1 MNNSSNTAKSKDI
14 KKQVKTQP
22 SLTSTGNGYQSPA
35 VKKHIQ
41 NSN

>member
-1 MNNSSNTAKSKDI
+1 MSNSTKSVKSKEI

-22 SLTSTGNGYQSPA
+22 SITSTGNGYQSPA

-41 NSN
+41 TSN